1 MKQIAVIGF
10 KKMESFCYWAKYK
23 MGFELEN
30 REHRNV
36 WIYKQEQ
43 IRYIGIFDEK
53 DLIGRH
59 FDHYVEVDE
68 VRLELYKRIKIKPQT
83 NFDKITHNVDSF
95 CDWVFESYKNAP
107 ENVPCMVENCETTN
121 RIDCKKCFKEWL
133 QKESD

>member
-83 NFDKITHNVDSF
+83 NFDKITQNEEALAEFLSY
-95 CDWVFESYKNAP
+95 DWCPKGYKIICESK
-107 ENVPCMVENCETTN
+107 
-121 RIDCKKCFKEWL
+121 DCKECIKEWL
-133 QKESD
+133 QKESE

>member
-83 NFDKITHNVDSF
+83 NFDKITQSVESLAEYMDNYRWCPYFSNSTCDS
-95 CDWVFESYKNAP
+95 EI
-107 ENVPCMVENCETTN
+107 E
-121 RIDCKKCFKEWL
+121 CKECIKEWL
-133 QKESD
+133 QKESE